1 MIKSGFAIPHVP
13 QPLLDANSGG
23 GKELGDLPEWDLTDL
38 YASPDAK
45 ELKRDLDWLESAC
58 ASFAEDFE
66 GKLASLDGA
75 GMLNCVLRYEKIDVV
90 AGRIMSFAGL
100 RYYQNTIDA
109 ERAKF
114 MSDMQ
119 DRITT
124 FTTPLVFFSLELN
137 RIDDDALDAVMASN
151 ADLARYKPVFD
162 RLRAMKPYQL
172 SDELEKFLHDQSVVG
187 ASAWNKLFDETMAGL
202 EFEVQGETLTLEAT
216 LSLLTEQDRAK
227 REAASHELARVFSRN
242 IKLFSRVH
250 NSLVKEKEIEDRWRK
265 MPTPQTGRHLAN
277 HVEPEVVEALRNAVV
292 AAYPK
297 LSHRY
302 YELKRKWL
310 GLDRMQV
317 WDRNAPLP
325 MQSDRLVDWDSA
337 RKTVLDAYAGFAP
350 EMAEIAKPFFTKGW
364 IDAAVKPGKAPG
376 AFAHPT
382 VTEVHPYVMLNYLG
396 KPRDVMTLAHEL
408 GHGVHQVLAAGQGE
422 LLSSTPLTLA
432 ETASVFGEMLTFRA
446 MLAEAK
452 DQAERKVLLAGK
464 VEDMINTVVRQIAF
478 YDFEC
483 KLHAA
488 RRAGE
493 LTPDDINNLWMSV
506 QAESLG
512 PAFDF
517 MDGYETF
524 WAYIPHFVHSPFYVY
539 AYAFGDGLVNALY
552 AVYEEGGED
561 FQAKYFE
568 MLKAGGSMHH
578 KVLLAPF
585 GLDASDPAFWDKG
598 LGMISGMIDELEAME
613 G

>member
-1 MIKSGFAIPHVP
+1 MSLPLPRPVFDAKSGGPA
-13 QPLLDANSGG
+13 
-23 GKELGDLPEWDLTDL
+23 LGTLPDWDLSDL
-38 YASPDAK
+38 YAAPDAP
-45 ELKRDLDWLESAC
+45 EVKRDLDWLEAAC
-58 ASFAEDFE
+58 RDFAGDYE
-66 GKLASLDGA
+66 GRLAGLDA
-75 GMLNCVLRYEKIDVV
+75 AAMLDCVKRYERIDVV

-100 RYYQNTIDA
+100 RYYQNTMA
-109 ERAKF
+109 SERAKF

-124 FTTPLVFFSLELN
+124 FTTPLVFFGLEFN
-137 RIDDDALDAVMASN
+137 RVEDAVLERWLAES
-151 ADLARYKPVFD
+151 AELARYRPVFE
-162 RLRAMKPYQL
+162 RMRAMKPYQL

-187 ASAWNKLFDETMAGL
+187 AAAWNRLFDETTAGL
-202 EFEVQGETLTLEAT
+202 TFDIGGEELNLEAA
-216 LSLLTEQDRAK
+216 LNLLTDPDRAK
-227 REAASHELARVFSRN
+227 REEAARKLAAVFDKN
-242 IKLFSRVH
+242 IKLFARVH
-250 NSLVKEKEIEDRWRK
+250 NTLAKEKEVEDRWRK
-265 MPTPQTGRHLAN
+265 MPTAQTARHLSN
-277 HVEPEVVEALRNAVV
+277 HVEPEVVEALRDAVV

-302 YELKRKWL
+302 YRLKAKWL
-310 GLDRMQV
+310 GLDHLEV

-325 MQSDRLVDWDSA
+325 QEDPALVDWA
-337 RKTVLDAYAGFAP
+337 RAKDTVLSAYAAFSP
-350 EMAEIAKPFFTKGW
+350 RMAEIAQPFFDRGW
-364 IDAAVKPGKAPG
+364 IDAGVKPGKAPG

-432 ETASVFGEMLTFRA
+432 ETASVFGEMLTFRKL
-446 MLAEAK
+446 LAEAK
-452 DQAERKVLLAGK
+452 TPAERKTLLAGK

-488 RRAGE
+488 RRLGE
-493 LTPDDINNLWMSV
+493 LTPDDINALWMSV

-512 PAFDF
+512 DAFRF

-524 WAYIPHFVHSPFYVY
+524 WAYVPHFVHSPFYVY

-552 AVYEEGGED
+552 AVYEEGDPG
-561 FQAKYFE
+561 FQDKYFD
-568 MLKAGGSMHH
+568 MLKAGGSKHH
-578 KVLLAPF
+578 KELLAPF

-598 LGMISGMIDELEAME
+598 LAMISGFIDELEAME
-613 G
+613 A